1 MQLLHECQDLLN
13 KLIDGASRGQQF
25 PTLTILH
32 IRNKLQ
38 SIANPQKM
46 PLPNQNPLST
56 IPELPDNT
64 KCEAVANAKCETAA
78 ANMTQPPE
86 LPMPKSHD
94 LFPTHNGF
102 TYSNQIRPDE
112 KMGEIDN
119 VVPHIDIEGL
129 GPIVAWQAP
138 HVSQAIRNVPL
149 LKSGE
154 GVKDKSSVRQQLTF
168 HVKKDDHAKKDDH
181 SKKDEMLPKT
191 GLVGQTLKNERDDDK
206 RRIQACHYQLNC
218 NIGESCG
225 RIHGLFDPDQ
235 KRRFEEIGRDKRHF
249 GAVACRNNANGRDCH
264 TNCRFRHFVPN
275 TVQTLRP
282 DQLNLLEKSQIT
294 SDRDN
299 QNLRILSKTHRT
311 AFN

>member
-25 PTLTILH
+25 PSLTILH

-38 SIANPQKM
+38 SIANPPKV
-46 PLPNQNPLST
+46 PLANQHPNHRSTLST
-56 IPELPDNT
+56 IPELPNNT
-64 KCEAVANAKCETAA
+64 KCETVANMMHPT
-78 ANMTQPPE
+78 E
-86 LPMPKSHD
+86 LPVPKSQD

-102 TYSNQIRPDE
+102 TYSNQICPDE

-119 VVPHIDIEGL
+119 VAPHIDIAGL

-149 LKSGE
+149 LGN
-154 GVKDKSSVRQQLTF
+154 GLKDKSTVRQQLTF
-168 HVKKDDHAKKDDH
+168 HVKKDEKLKDEKHKDD
-181 SKKDEMLPKT
+181 MALKT
-191 GLVGQTLKNERDDDK
+191 QTPSVGQTLGKERAKDREDDQ
-206 RRIQACHYQLNC
+206 RRHIQACHYQLNC

-235 KRRFEEIGRDKRHF
+235 KRRFEDIGRDKRHF
-249 GAVACRNNANGRDCH
+249 GAIACRNNATGRDCH
-264 TNCRFRHFVPN
+264 TNCRFRHFVP
-275 TVQTLRP
+275 TTIQTLRP

-294 SDRDN
+294 TDKDN
-299 QNLRILSKTHRT
+299 QNLRILSKTNRT
-311 AFN
+311 AFC